1 MWLGGAGSLEGL
13 PWGTHNHVQ
22 QAEAQIHPLIFR
34 QIAEIMKAVKE
45 SYQFMKDVQFATYS
59 AQ

>member
-1 MWLGGAGSLEGL
+1 
-13 PWGTHNHVQ
+13 VQ

-34 QIAEIMKAVKE
+34 QIAEVMKAVKE
-45 SYQFMKDVQFATYS
+45 SYQFMKDVQFAPYS